1 MSITHFDH
9 SATLPT
15 SFRSFEDAVAR
26 LLNEPRGTRP
36 WSPSV
41 DILETADELV
51 LKADLPDMSLE
62 DIEVRVE
69 NQTLTLT
76 GARKFENLDTTT
88 GYHCIERNYGTFV
101 RSFTIPSSV
110 DADNVTAEYE
120 NGVLIVRLS
129 KKEAA
134 KPRQVKIE
142 VKGQKQET
150 RQPHP
155 LAAEEDKQREAAVT
169 S

>member
-1 MSITHFDH
+1 MSITQFDQL
-9 SATLPT
+9 AAFPT

-51 LKADLPDMSLE
+51 LKADLPDVRLE

-69 NQTLTLT
+69 NQTLTLK
-76 GARKFENLDTTT
+76 GERKFENEETTT
-88 GYHCIERNYGTFV
+88 GYHCIERNYGNFV
-101 RSFTIPSSV
+101 RSFTVPPSV
-110 DADNVTAEYE
+110 DADRVAAEYK
-120 NGVLIVRLS
+120 NGVLIVKLS

-142 VKGQKQET
+142 VKG
-150 RQPHP
+150 
-155 LAAEEDKQREAAVT
+155 
-169 S
+169 

>member
-1 MSITHFDH
+1 MSITHFDQL
-9 SATLPT
+9 ATVPT

-41 DILETADELV
+41 DILETANELV
-51 LKADLPDMSLE
+51 LKADLPDLNLE

-69 NQTLTLT
+69 NQTLTLK
-76 GARKFENLDTTT
+76 GARKFENQDTTT

-101 RSFTIPSSV
+101 RSFTVPASV
-110 DADNVTAEYE
+110 DADKVAAEYK
-120 NGVLIVRLS
+120 NGVLIVKLS

-134 KPRQVKIE
+134 KPRQVRVE
-142 VKGQKQET
+142 VKG
-150 RQPHP
+150 
-155 LAAEEDKQREAAVT
+155 
-169 S
+169 